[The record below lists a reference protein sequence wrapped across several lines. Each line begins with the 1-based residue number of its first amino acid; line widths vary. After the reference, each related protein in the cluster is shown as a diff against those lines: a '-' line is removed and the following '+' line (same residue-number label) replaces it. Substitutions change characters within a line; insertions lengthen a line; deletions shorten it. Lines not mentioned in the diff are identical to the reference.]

1 MCEQRLLHCVDC
13 APFLFFLKS
22 SFYFYSFTISSCWLQ
37 YHAFYRLSEMPSWV
51 LYSLNYGT
59 YYFWSRLSMFGFSLS
74 PFLLLVVMSCVFWVF
89 IFSTLNVVWFLA
101 LRGSVSSLICLC
113 LVMFGNWGRDSTL
126 KADSGGGVGW
136 GGVKGCWARVDL
148 CAKSSRVLYGD
159 LTMYILVIVI
169 ITTLL
174 MLQKQQSTVWWSNVH
189 TCHNHHL
196 TYAKNSRVLY
206 GDLMYIYVIVII
218 ITLLEIKLDQN
229 FHQLLWNVILGDV
242 HSTKLKVFQITQI
255 YTAQNSPV
263 YIHQHFLS
271 AHRYLQPNIDFG
283 YLDPIFQNTR
293 TIKVLK
299 TVFIDASHGF
309 GFHETLAFDPKLRG
323 GNLTASVYTSQTIQ
337 GLVLMLMRNWG
348 ICIYISRGLGETIYI
363 YICSWNT
370 VTCHGTNFAPVPKTT
385 ELCVSVFCMAV
396 WLEWGF

>member
-37 YHAFYRLSEMPSWV
+37 YHAFYRLSEMASWV

-113 LVMFGNWGRDSTL
+113 VVMFGNWGRDSTL

-174 MLQKQQSTVWWSNVH
+174 MLQKRQSTVWWSNVH

-363 YICSWNT
+363 YIYA
-370 VTCHGTNFAPVPKTT
+370 HGIQ
-385 ELCVSVFCMAV
+385 
-396 WLEWGF
+396 

>member
-1 MCEQRLLHCVDC
+1 
-13 APFLFFLKS
+13 
-22 SFYFYSFTISSCWLQ
+22 
-37 YHAFYRLSEMPSWV
+37 
-51 LYSLNYGT
+51 
-59 YYFWSRLSMFGFSLS
+59 
-74 PFLLLVVMSCVFWVF
+74 
-89 IFSTLNVVWFLA
+89 
-101 LRGSVSSLICLC
+101 
-113 LVMFGNWGRDSTL
+113 
-126 KADSGGGVGW
+126 
-136 GGVKGCWARVDL
+136 
-148 CAKSSRVLYGD
+148 
-159 LTMYILVIVI
+159 MYILVI

-242 HSTKLKVFQITQI
+242 HSTKLTVFQITQI
-255 YTAQNSPV
+255 YTAQNSHSV

-271 AHRYLQPNIDFG
+271 AHKYLQPNIDSG

-309 GFHETLAFDPKLRG
+309 GFHKTLAFDPKLRG
-323 GNLTASVYTSQTIQ
+323 GNFLLLCSWETEEFV
-337 GLVLMLMRNWG
+337 
-348 ICIYISRGLGETIYI
+348 YISRDSGETIYI
-363 YICSWNT
+363 YA
-370 VTCHGTNFAPVPKTT
+370 HGIQ
-385 ELCVSVFCMAV
+385 
-396 WLEWGF
+396 